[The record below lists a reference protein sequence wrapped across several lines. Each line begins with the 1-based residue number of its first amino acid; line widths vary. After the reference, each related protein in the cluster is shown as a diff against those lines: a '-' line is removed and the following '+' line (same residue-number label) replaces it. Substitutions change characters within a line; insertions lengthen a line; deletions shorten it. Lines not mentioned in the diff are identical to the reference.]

1 MHLFLLLN
9 SMQHTNACFHQFLG
23 LPLFRNVTLK
33 CLTEIAGVAVP
44 SYDESY
50 IMMFSQTI
58 TQLQEVSFKII
69 TLYIRA

>member
-1 MHLFLLLN
+1 MVQMY
-9 SMQHTNACFHQFLG
+9 SKIHTFASQQFLG

-58 TQLQEVSFKII
+58 TQLQEVSQFIME
-69 TLYIRA
+69 LNQFL